1 MEVNID
7 WQPPLDAIVSRAI
20 WVPGAGFSQRHEAC
34 KAGADPRHKA
44 AADSFLARVRYHALD
59 PRAPCTGVTLSP
71 GLELMENGANLAG
84 VLDQLRDRDPERFD
98 GLKQEL
104 ARWLPEFDKA
114 LFATPG
120 QEQRSILLRAKDGHH
135 AIQASELS
143 QGTLLALA
151 ILTLGYLPEPPSLVC
166 PVRL

>member
-1 MEVNID
+1 
-7 WQPPLDAIVSRAI
+7 
-20 WVPGAGFSQRHEAC
+20 
-34 KAGADPRHKA
+34 
-44 AADSFLARVRYHALD
+44 
-59 PRAPCTGVTLSP
+59 
-71 GLELMENGANLAG
+71 MENGANLAG